1 MNVIFIGK
9 FVKKL
14 ENPLCLGGEVS
25 LLPGRQLG
33 VGGGGR
39 GGLGRKDS

>member
-33 VGGGGR
+33 VGGGGE
-39 GGLGRKDS
+39 GG